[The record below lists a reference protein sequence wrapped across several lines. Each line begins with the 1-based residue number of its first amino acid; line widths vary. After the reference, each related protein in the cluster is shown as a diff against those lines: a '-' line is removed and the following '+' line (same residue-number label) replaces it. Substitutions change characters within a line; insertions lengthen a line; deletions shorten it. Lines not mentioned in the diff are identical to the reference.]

1 MFKSSRLASLMLAI
15 AFITV
20 PAVASTQAAK
30 GASGASTLKV
40 GDMAPDFSI
49 TTVTSNGVTPAPF
62 KLSEHRGETVVL
74 AFFPKAR
81 TAGCTVQMESY
92 RDRYQELFRNGEK
105 VTLLAISV
113 DPDTALI
120 SWAKDAGFQF
130 RFGTDMDRAVGKIYA
145 ASNGEGF
152 HKRFLYVIDPQG
164 RISWLATPFNQMSA
178 DAYTD
183 LGKAVA
189 DAAHRN

>member
-1 MFKSSRLASLMLAI
+1 MFKSSRLANLMLGI
-15 AFITV
+15 ACIAM
-20 PAVASTQAAK
+20 PAVASAQAA
-30 GASGASTLKV
+30 AGASTLKV

-62 KLSEHRGETVVL
+62 RLSEHRGETVVL

-92 RDRYQELFRNGEK
+92 RDRDQALFRNGEK

-120 SWAKDAGFQF
+120 SWAQDSRFQF
-130 RFGTDMDRAVGKIYA
+130 RFGTDMNRAVGKIYA

-183 LGKAVA
+183 LGKAVT
-189 DAAHRN
+189 DAAHGN

>member
-1 MFKSSRLASLMLAI
+1 MFKSSRLANLMLGI
-15 AFITV
+15 ACIAM
-20 PAVASTQAAK
+20 PAVASAQAA
-30 GASGASTLKV
+30 AGASTLKV

-62 KLSEHRGETVVL
+62 RLSEHRGETVVL

-120 SWAKDAGFQF
+120 SWAQDSRFQF
-130 RFGTDMDRAVGKIYA
+130 RFGTDMNRAVGKIYA

-183 LGKAVA
+183 LGKAVT
-189 DAAHRN
+189 DAAHGN